1 MDETK
6 LVWLAV
12 FITSI
17 SRGNVTMDAAT
28 QADKGLDEYLE
39 RFETD
44 EDEDLQAMR

>member
-1 MDETK
+1 MDEEK

-17 SRGNVTMDAAT
+17 SRGNVILDAAS
-28 QADKGLDEYLE
+28 QADKGLDEYLN

-44 EDEDLQAMR
+44 ED